1 VEPASYSYAWSTSDG
16 VVPSGQETNQNLTD
30 LVAGTY
36 TVVITDSNDCTITED
51 YIVTEPGLFTIEEV
65 LESHVDV
72 LCYDDSTGALEV
84 AITGGATPYT
94 YVLTGPVEETQG
106 PTPNITYT
114 KTGLPTGDYTV
125 TVTDANGTVVDIE
138 ITILQPA
145 AAIDI
150 TLTPSVYG
158 EFSISCFGAGD
169 GSIDVVVTGGGGP
182 ENDAVYTYDWKKD
195 SIDLSL
201 NTASTDTSLQE
212 LGPGNYELTVT
223 DEEGCQAVAT
233 ITITEPPA
241 LTLSGVISDYNGFGV
256 SASGANDGSIAITVG
271 GGTS

>member
-1 VEPASYSYAWSTSDG
+1 MDLVYQLSGANDGSIAITVGGGTTNYSYAWSTSDG

-51 YIVTEPGLFTIEEV
+51 YIVTEPEELLIV
-65 LESHVDV
+65 EITTSHVDV

-106 PTPNITYT
+106 PTPNMTYT

-138 ITILQPA
+138 ITILQPDL
-145 AAIDI
+145 AINI
-150 TLTPSVYG
+150 EETISEYNG
-158 EFSISCFGAGD
+158 FNISCFGAWQMVLL
-169 GSIDVVVTGGGGP
+169 I
-182 ENDAVYTYDWKKD
+182 
-195 SIDLSL
+195 
-201 NTASTDTSLQE
+201 
-212 LGPGNYELTVT
+212 
-223 DEEGCQAVAT
+223 
-233 ITITEPPA
+233 
-241 LTLSGVISDYNGFGV
+241 
-256 SASGANDGSIAITVG
+256 
-271 GGTS
+271 

>member
-1 VEPASYSYAWSTSDG
+1 VEPASYTYAWSTSDG

-125 TVTDANGTVVDIE
+125 TATDANGTVVDIE

-145 AAIDI
+145 AACRH
-150 TLTPSVYG
+150 YR
-158 EFSISCFGAGD
+158 
-169 GSIDVVVTGGGGP
+169 
-182 ENDAVYTYDWKKD
+182 
-195 SIDLSL
+195 
-201 NTASTDTSLQE
+201 
-212 LGPGNYELTVT
+212 
-223 DEEGCQAVAT
+223 
-233 ITITEPPA
+233 
-241 LTLSGVISDYNGFGV
+241 DYQ
-256 SASGANDGSIAITVG
+256 
-271 GGTS
+271 